1 MKPQPGALQILVAS
15 LAPAVGS
22 TALAGQELIGVYL
35 WQVTTQD
42 GDAVV
47 EPGETATVSLWL
59 DMTPSVVDSQT
70 DGNQGVSAM
79 IFDTVAGPG
88 AANGQI
94 LGWQINEDLGFLT
107 GDLTTTDG
115 VSLFNINTGQLT
127 LFGPFSHDDPIHVIS
142 FEWKPDLIDDYVV
155 QYMTSTSALEV
166 WEGAFDSTVSTPWTP
181 VEAQIS
187 FQVFPTPGSVACIL
201 AACGLLSTTRRR
213 PTPRH

>member
-1 MKPQPGALQILVAS
+1 MQPEQGVDLVGMA
-15 LAPAVGS
+15 A
-22 TALAGQELIGVYL
+22 TIHDT
-35 WQVTTQD
+35 VTTFN
-42 GDAVV
+42 GDR
-47 EPGETATVSLWL
+47 
-59 DMTPSVVDSQT
+59 
-70 DGNQGVSAM
+70 
-79 IFDTVAGPG
+79 
-88 AANGQI
+88 GQI
-94 LGWQINEDLGFLT
+94 VGWEVLNFLSSLT

-115 VSLFNINTGQLT
+115 VSLFNINAGQLT

>member
-115 VSLFNINTGQLT
+115 VSLFDTNLGQLP
-127 LFGPFSHDDPIHVIS
+127 LFGPFSKNDPIHLID
-142 FEWKPDLIDDYVV
+142 FEWAPTVAGDYVV
-155 QYMTSTSALEV
+155 EYTTSTHALEF
-166 WEGAFDSTVSTPWTP
+166 WTGFFSNAQSTPAIP
-181 VEAQIS
+181 IEAQIS
-187 FQVFPTPGSVACIL
+187 FQVVPAPASLLIVAPIAL
-201 AACGLLSTTRRR
+201 GFLRRR
-213 PTPRH
+213 RSS